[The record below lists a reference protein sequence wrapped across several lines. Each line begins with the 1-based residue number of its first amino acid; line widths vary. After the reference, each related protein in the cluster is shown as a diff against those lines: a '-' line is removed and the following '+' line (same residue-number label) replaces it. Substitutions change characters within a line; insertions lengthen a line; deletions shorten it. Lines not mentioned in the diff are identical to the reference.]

1 MIKFKDINEN
11 LLYIYGNECM
21 QLFNQVSVV
30 STTTYENGPALIVRK
45 EKTEPKEKTKQ
56 I

>member
-1 MIKFKDINEN
+1 MIKFKDVDEN
-11 LLYIYGNECM
+11 LLYIYGDGCM
-21 QLFNQVSVV
+21 QLINKVSVV

-45 EKTEPKEKTKQ
+45 EKKEPKEKTEQ